1 MSDISAQFQA
11 DFDVSRET
19 LERLHGLEVL
29 LRKWNKA
36 INLVSAATLSA
47 VWTRHFA
54 DSAQIFA
61 LAPENSLHW
70 ADLGSGAGFP
80 GLVIAILAKEKHPDL
95 AVTLVESDHRKSAF
109 LLTAIRELSLEA
121 EVKAERIEETE
132 SLDCDVLSA
141 RALAPLP
148 KLLEFS
154 ARHLSDQG
162 LALFPKGARWEEEV
176 ASARENWSF
185 DLQVSPSRSDPSGVI
200 LKISGAKRV

>member
-1 MSDISAQFQA
+1 MSGASAQFQA
-11 DFDVSRET
+11 KFDVSRET
-19 LERLHGLEVL
+19 LERLQKLEAL
-29 LRKWNKA
+29 LVKWNKA
-36 INLVSAATLSA
+36 INLVSATTLSEI
-47 VWTRHFA
+47 WSRHFV

-61 LAPENSLHW
+61 LAPETGRSW

-80 GLVIAILAKEKHPDL
+80 GLIIAILAEEKRPNL
-95 AVTLVESDHRKSAF
+95 SVTLVESDHRKAAF
-109 LLTAIRELSLEA
+109 LMTAIRELGLSARVE
-121 EVKAERIEETE
+121 AERIEEM
-132 SLDCDVLSA
+132 SGLDCDVLSA

-200 LKISGAKRV
+200 LKISGVKRV

>member
-109 LLTAIRELSLEA
+109 LLTAIRELGLEA

>member
-19 LERLHGLEVL
+19 LEHLQTLEVL

-36 INLVSAATLSA
+36 INLVSAATLSE

-61 LAPENSLHW
+61 LAPENTLHW

-80 GLVIAILAKEKHPDL
+80 GLVIAILAKEKQPDL

-109 LLTAIRELSLEA
+109 LLTAVRELGLKA
-121 EVKAERIEETE
+121 DVIAERIEETE
-132 SLDCDVLSA
+132 NLDCDVLSA
-141 RALAPLP
+141 RALAPLS

-154 ARHLSDQG
+154 GRHLADRG
-162 LALFPKGARWEEEV
+162 VALFPKGARWEEEV

>member
-1 MSDISAQFQA
+1 MSDASAQFQA

-19 LERLHGLEVL
+19 LERLGVLETL
-29 LRKWNKA
+29 LKKWNKA
-36 INLVSAATLSA
+36 INLVSVATLSE

-54 DSAQIFA
+54 DSAQILA
-61 LAPENSLHW
+61 LAPDNTLHW

-80 GLVIAILAKEKHPDL
+80 GLVIAILAKEKQPDL

-109 LLTAIRELSLEA
+109 LLAVIRELGLKA
-121 EVKAERIEETE
+121 RVKAERIEETE

-141 RALAPLP
+141 RALAPLS

-154 ARHLSDQG
+154 GRHLTDRG
-162 LALFPKGARWEEEV
+162 VALFPKGARWEEEV

-185 DLQVSPSRSDPSGVI
+185 DLQVLPSQSNPSGVI